1 MLCICVHED
10 CQAFIGNNASS
21 QSVGSSVGDELQYQ
35 VGNIKWADYGNEHV
49 FFQWGKSLSIIFDKV
64 SVSVWI
70 GILAQPS

>member
-49 FFQWGKSLSIIFDKV
+49 FFQ
-64 SVSVWI
+64 
-70 GILAQPS
+70 